1 MGFASNFNRAAK
13 RKFRAWLGLGTSL
26 TPVQLPVASEPEK
39 PKRLFSAAAM
49 ADLAAYFG
57 AGHSAPNTWQA
68 PAKPAWVDQWLATLG
83 ADKPTLAMDSVPFD
97 DLADYATNSSP
108 WSEGLGFMGY
118 AYLAELWQRPEYR
131 RISEIWAAECTRKW
145 IKLKGDN
152 PERLDKLEALLREFG
167 VREKFREAIELDGG
181 FGRAHIFMDFGDR
194 KGERGDRIE
203 HTPETVP
210 VGALKNLKVVEPYW
224 CYPLQFNTMDP
235 LADDFYAPNQ
245 WQVMGDTV
253 HNTRMLTF
261 VGRELPDMLKP
272 VYMFGG
278 LSLSQMAKPY
288 IDNFIRNRTS
298 AGNLLYSFSTMVLST
313 NMSVMLSAE
322 GAAELI
328 RRIQTYVF
336 SRDNGGLMVVDKE
349 SEELK
354 NVSAPITGVDKLLA
368 QAQEFISSVVGIP
381 LVVLLGVTPS
391 GLNASS
397 EGELK
402 AFYAH
407 IKGYQEKALQAP
419 LNTLLRVLQLHLDGK
434 VDDAITFEFVDLWE
448 LDDEAKARVRQ
459 TNMATETGY
468 IQAGVLDPE
477 DVRERLKQEEGGLY
491 FGVELKEP
499 EPPMEYDQDD
509 DGGEPG
515 DGGDDGDE
523 PGDDDGED
531 GLGLHPDKRAAGLER
546 LRKAANDTVAIL
558 LANDALPLAM
568 DDSEHWI
575 TVHPNGKDDKGTPL
589 LIKSA
594 GGGSY
599 TVVGGAGGKLNGKTV
614 RPGSVSK
621 PRGGTGGQGGNEPKG
636 PDAPG
641 GTGGQ
646 GGGGNAP
653 EPKPKPEPK
662 APEVNPYERQESDTD
677 ESAFAHRLSK
687 HANQLGTPYA
697 HQRAEQAHRE
707 AREALLTRLR
717 GMERGAQRDE
727 VWNAYQ
733 EHNDL
738 VDAHRRL
745 GLKAQH
751 GGDWASIVAKKA
763 SEEVASLNQ
772 KPKTVAE
779 WNDLGRAHSRAAN
792 AHQEAHQGSGKPEHW
807 TAYKEHADQA
817 FKARKRAEA
826 VHKRVANA
834 AKRAEAEAH
843 VGQEGMARRKELEA
857 RYQSHAP
864 EEIHEKWSSRWGLG
878 FFNDASAKAKREVAR
893 LRKDRAFMDRY
904 WSNDPEERKAAR
916 EHYDGLNDLV
926 REGHARAVR
935 GHTPVDITD
944 KTQSAKEHRAML
956 GHVESAL
963 EHLESQ
969 GFDIAGALKEA
980 NVHFTPAGTRGALG
994 HAYQRGG
1001 KGYFSMSTGKA
1012 ALEFLNDQR
1021 KSDEGKSTRWASYT
1035 DSELEHSTRTTVIH
1049 ELVHALGMQRH
1060 INSPQRLSDIMAK
1073 LYPNP
1078 TERHQ
1083 FVHQNIG
1090 RYATKNAFERDAELA
1105 ALMTRG
1111 DYKPGTLPKE
1121 LEDHVKWLLNPKG
1134 TKA

>member
-1 MGFASNFNRAAK
+1 MGFANNFNRAAK

-26 TPVQLPVASEPEK
+26 TPPQLPVASAPEK

-57 AGHSAPNTWQA
+57 AGHAAPNAWQA
-68 PAKPAWVDQWLATLG
+68 PPKPAWVERWLEGLG
-83 ADKPTLAMDSVPFD
+83 SNKPQLAMDAVPFD
-97 DLADYATNSSP
+97 EMADYASQSSP
-108 WSEGLGFMGY
+108 WSEGLGFLGY

-131 RISEIWAAECTRKW
+131 RISEIWAAESTRKW

-210 VGALKNLKVVEPYW
+210 VGSLKNLKVVEPYW

-419 LNTLLRVLQLHLDGK
+419 LNTLLRVLQLHLDGE
-434 VDDAITFEFVDLWE
+434 VDDALTFEFVDLWE
-448 LDDEAKARVRQ
+448 LDDEAKARTRQ

-499 EPPMEYDQDD
+499 EPPQEYDEEDSD
-509 DGGEPG
+509 SEGGDGPG
-515 DGGDDGDE
+515 DDE

-546 LRKAANDTVAIL
+546 LRKAANDTVAAL
-558 LANDALPLAM
+558 VANDALPLAM

-575 TVHPNGKDDKGTPL
+575 TVPPNGKEDKGQPL

-594 GGGSY
+594 GGGQF
-599 TVVGGAGGKLNGKTV
+599 TVVGGAGGKLNGKTIT
-614 RPGSVSK
+614 PGSMSK
-621 PRGGTGGQGGNEPKG
+621 ARG
-636 PDAPG
+636 
-641 GTGGQ
+641 
-646 GGGGNAP
+646 GGGGNGSGGEGGAG
-653 EPKPKPEPK
+653 EPKPSPGGSGGGEPSPAPPPEEDYLRDLPLG
-662 APEVNPYERQESDTD
+662 SWTDTD
-677 ESAFAHRLSK
+677 EDTGMDPDLM
-687 HANQLGTPYA
+687 
-697 HQRAEQAHRE
+697 
-707 AREALLTRLR
+707 ALLELDLD
-717 GMERGAQRDE
+717 DE
-727 VWNAYQ
+727 
-733 EHNDL
+733 
-738 VDAHRRL
+738 
-745 GLKAQH
+745 
-751 GGDWASIVAKKA
+751 
-763 SEEVASLNQ
+763 
-772 KPKTVAE
+772 
-779 WNDLGRAHSRAAN
+779 
-792 AHQEAHQGSGKPEHW
+792 
-807 TAYKEHADQA
+807 
-817 FKARKRAEA
+817 
-826 VHKRVANA
+826 
-834 AKRAEAEAH
+834 
-843 VGQEGMARRKELEA
+843 
-857 RYQSHAP
+857 P
-864 EEIHEKWSSRWGLG
+864 EE
-878 FFNDASAKAKREVAR
+878 
-893 LRKDRAFMDRY
+893 
-904 WSNDPEERKAAR
+904 
-916 EHYDGLNDLV
+916 
-926 REGHARAVR
+926 
-935 GHTPVDITD
+935 
-944 KTQSAKEHRAML
+944 
-956 GHVESAL
+956 
-963 EHLESQ
+963 
-969 GFDIAGALKEA
+969 
-980 NVHFTPAGTRGALG
+980 
-994 HAYQRGG
+994 
-1001 KGYFSMSTGKA
+1001 
-1012 ALEFLNDQR
+1012 
-1021 KSDEGKSTRWASYT
+1021 
-1035 DSELEHSTRTTVIH
+1035 
-1049 ELVHALGMQRH
+1049 
-1060 INSPQRLSDIMAK
+1060 
-1073 LYPNP
+1073 
-1078 TERHQ
+1078 
-1083 FVHQNIG
+1083 
-1090 RYATKNAFERDAELA
+1090 
-1105 ALMTRG
+1105 
-1111 DYKPGTLPKE
+1111 
-1121 LEDHVKWLLNPKG
+1121 
-1134 TKA
+1134 